1 MLADSSAGSPPQTR
15 ISSCAYKQRRRERVV
30 FPLRYPDTAP
40 QKGTSGAISVRNLLE
55 SSHPRNRLFLLAS
68 NNTHPVGTPRTC
80 PRNPNPQRQALALG
94 LRVSCGFEILAAAK
108 PSARLPSA
116 LCERE
121 WEGVKGREWEEP
133 HRVLQCRTSY
143 LSSAPVRMKGLVS
156 LVASCLGRIC
166 EVDLSEHAEHLL
178 ARGRRWVEA
187 QRLIGRKVAKG
198 PQFFCGRDV
207 GEEGR

>member
-1 MLADSSAGSPPQTR
+1 
-15 ISSCAYKQRRRERVV
+15 
-30 FPLRYPDTAP
+30 
-40 QKGTSGAISVRNLLE
+40 VRNLLE

-68 NNTHPVGTPRTC
+68 NNTHPVGTPR
-80 PRNPNPQRQALALG
+80 NPKAQRQALALG

-133 HRVLQCRTSY
+133 QRVLQCRCY

-156 LVASCLGRIC
+156 LVAWWCLGRIC

>member
-1 MLADSSAGSPPQTR
+1 VSASYSR
-15 ISSCAYKQRRRERVV
+15 S
-30 FPLRYPDTAP
+30 DTAP

-68 NNTHPVGTPRTC
+68 NNTHPVGTPR
-80 PRNPNPQRQALALG
+80 NPNANPQRQAHGQALALG
-94 LRVSCGFEILAAAK
+94 LRVSCGFEIRAAAK

-133 HRVLQCRTSY
+133 QRVLQCRTSY

-156 LVASCLGRIC
+156 LVAWWCLGRIC

-178 ARGRRWVEA
+178 ARGHRWVEA